1 MPSTRSRAIKEDAK
15 PSDLGIREGTQQNT
29 GAKGKRSQRSSA
41 GEKLNAAAALLRKKG
56 DEVPPA
62 AADIFHN
69 QQSQQKSNSGSNE
82 NNKNNSSDDNNN
94 NDNNNTNTNNDAID
108 KKKKEKL
115 SVMLIEDD
123 VPTLLEVQSMLL
135 RAGATEVHT
144 ASSGKKALEFLDRDS
159 GKDIDLIFADI
170 MMPEVKID
178 ELKRV
183 LKKNEKL
190 KRK

>member
-1 MPSTRSRAIKEDAK
+1 M
-15 PSDLGIREGTQQNT
+15 
-29 GAKGKRSQRSSA
+29 
-41 GEKLNAAAALLRKKG
+41 
-56 DEVPPA
+56 PPA
-62 AADIFHN
+62 ADIL
-69 QQSQQKSNSGSNE
+69 QGQDQQKSNSGSNE
-82 NNKNNSSDDNNN
+82 NNKNNSSDGDNNTTTHN
-94 NDNNNTNTNNDAID
+94 THTNTNTHNTTTTT
-108 KKKKEKL
+108 KKKEKL

-123 VPTLLEVQSMLL
+123 APMLLEVQSMLL

-170 MMPEVKID
+170 MMPEVRID

-190 KRK
+190 KEVPVIVMSTVAQFESNSDSGQERVEAAGTEAGTIW